1 MERFQST
8 QSIEEYKRKSKTA
21 NATKVTTQWLQVF
34 PQRVKRRDQPPPPPP
49 PKQKTKKTE
58 VLAPDTLVSI
68 LQYFFA
74 EINKKDGNYY
84 EASSLAAKFGC
95 STD

>member
-1 MERFQST
+1 ML
-8 QSIEEYKRKSKTA
+8 RKKHL
-21 NATKVTTQWLQVF
+21 NGFKCFLRGQKGETT
-34 PQRVKRRDQPPPPPP
+34 PP
-49 PKQKTKKTE
+49 PKKIE

>member
-1 MERFQST
+1 MVASVSSEGKKERPT
-8 QSIEEYKRKSKTA
+8 
-21 NATKVTTQWLQVF
+21 
-34 PQRVKRRDQPPPPPP
+34 PPFP

>member
-34 PQRVKRRDQPPPPPP
+34 PQRAKGRAQPPPPSP

>member
-1 MERFQST
+1 MVASVSSEGKKER
-8 QSIEEYKRKSKTA
+8 
-21 NATKVTTQWLQVF
+21 
-34 PQRVKRRDQPPPPPP
+34 PPP
-49 PKQKTKKTE
+49 PKKIE

>member
-1 MERFQST
+1 MVASVSSEGKKERPT
-8 QSIEEYKRKSKTA
+8 
-21 NATKVTTQWLQVF
+21 
-34 PQRVKRRDQPPPPPP
+34 PPPPSP

-95 STD
+95 STDWYLRESNYEFKRQQWDSNPQPVIL

>member
-1 MERFQST
+1 MERF

-34 PQRVKRRDQPPPPPP
+34 PQRAKRRDHPPPPPPSP

>member
-1 MERFQST
+1 MVASVSSEGKKER
-8 QSIEEYKRKSKTA
+8 
-21 NATKVTTQWLQVF
+21 
-34 PQRVKRRDQPPPPPP
+34 PPPP
-49 PKQKTKKTE
+49 PKKIE

>member
-8 QSIEEYKRKSKTA
+8 QSIEEYKRKSENA

-34 PQRVKRRDQPPPPPP
+34 PQRAKRRDHPP
-49 PKQKTKKTE
+49 PKKIE

>member
-1 MERFQST
+1 MVASVSSEGKKER
-8 QSIEEYKRKSKTA
+8 
-21 NATKVTTQWLQVF
+21 
-34 PQRVKRRDQPPPPPP
+34 PPPPP
-49 PKQKTKKTE
+49 QKIE